1 MGKVSETQKAAQK
14 RYDKKTK
21 MVSLKYTPKDIDQYE
36 RLQKYL
42 KESNESANGFI
53 KNLIMDFL
61 SQDET
66 NRDMVYKIA
75 KKNKTT
81 DSDICYPFKGIKE
94 QNIQYLY
101 EHFDRG
107 YVNEM
112 LEKYKHRTI
121 NKIQE
126 ENANKFNEWVE
137 HRLKVL
143 VENNPKLSIEG
154 KSFEMLRLFNI
165 KF

>member
-1 MGKVSETQKAAQK
+1 MGKVSEAQKAAQK
-14 RYDKKTK
+14 RYDGKTK

-36 RLQKYL
+36 KLQEYL

-53 KNLIMDFL
+53 KSLIMDFL
-61 SQDET
+61 SQDEFK
-66 NRDMVYKIA
+66 RDMTYKIA
-75 KKNKTT
+75 KKNKVT
-81 DSDICYPFKGIKE
+81 DGDICYPLKGIKE

-101 EHFDRG
+101 KHFTRER
-107 YVNEM
+107 VNEM
-112 LEKYKHRTI
+112 LEKYRYKTI
-121 NKIQE
+121 CKIQE

-143 VENNPKLSIEG
+143 VENNPKLIIEG
-154 KSFEMLRLFNI
+154 KSFEMIRLFNN